1 MFHTAQLNDRLVITA
16 YGSVG
21 GWIDHYSMSSV
32 FGEAQRMGLKKI
44 DLHMHTTGGSV
55 FEGNLL
61 YNLIQSFNGEVDIY
75 VDGIAASMGALLA
88 ISGTRLYM
96 AENGFLMLH
105 PPKGNVTGTAQD
117 MLNAAKMLRSMQN
130 NFVQKVANK
139 VKKTEKAV
147 ASDYFDGG
155 DHWIDA
161 DEAIALGL
169 ATDKFTALKGEIKYS
184 KDDAVKV
191 GLDSLYTQYTANLTE
206 TQKPEP
212 MKQVLMKLNLS
223 AEAQETEAVA
233 AIANMEQRLQAAEA
247 KLQTYRDAEAT
258 ARKNEAKQL
267 IATAQTEQRIEASAA
282 AAWETAFEKDFDTA
296 KAMLAGIPKR
306 ATAQQV
312 IEGAQDIAADLAKMS
327 WDELDKAN
335 KLPEL
340 KAKSPDLFKE
350 KYKAKFGTEPKM

>member
-1 MFHTAQLNDRLVITA
+1 MFKTEQLNDKLIITA

-21 GWIDHYSMSSV
+21 GWIDHYSMSHV
-32 FGEAQRMGLKKI
+32 FAEATRQNIKKI

-61 YNLIQSFNGEVDIY
+61 YNLIQSFAGEVNIY

-88 ISGTRLYM
+88 IAGANLYM
-96 AENGFLMLH
+96 AENAFLMLH

-117 MLNAAKMLRSMQN
+117 LLNGAKMLRSMQN
-130 NFVQKVANK
+130 NFVQKVAAK
-139 VKKTEKAV
+139 LKKPEKTV
-147 ASDYFDGG
+147 AAEYFDGG

-169 ATDKFTALKGEIKYS
+169 AVDKFTALKGEIKYS
-184 KDDAVKV
+184 KTEAVKM
-191 GLDSLYTQYTANLTE
+191 GIDTLYTQYTANLTE
-206 TQKPEP
+206 SQKPEP
-212 MKQVLMKLNLS
+212 MKQVLMKLNLA

-233 AIANMEQRLQAAEA
+233 AITSMEQRLQQAEA
-247 KLQTYRDAEAT
+247 QLQNYRDAEAT

-282 AAWETAFEKDFDTA
+282 AAWEAAFEKDFDVA

-306 ATAQQV
+306 QTAQQV
-312 IEGAQDIAADLAKMS
+312 VEGAADATAAIAKMS
-327 WDELDKAN
+327 WDDLDKAD
-335 KLPEL
+335 KLYDLKSSNPE
-340 KAKSPDLFKE
+340 LFKE
-350 KYKAKFGTEPKM
+350 KYKAKFGKEPIM